1 MKDNILKDKS
11 LDFAI
16 RIVNLYKYMQS
27 QKRETVMSTQL
38 LRSGT
43 SIGANISEALFA
55 ESHADFIHKLS
66 ISQKECAETI
76 FWLTVIQK
84 TQFITEEEH
93 DSIYNDCVELMK
105 LLTSTIVTLKKKS
118 VQNNT

>member
-105 LLTSTIVTLKKKS
+105 LLTSTIVTLKKKGK
-118 VQNNT
+118 VNN